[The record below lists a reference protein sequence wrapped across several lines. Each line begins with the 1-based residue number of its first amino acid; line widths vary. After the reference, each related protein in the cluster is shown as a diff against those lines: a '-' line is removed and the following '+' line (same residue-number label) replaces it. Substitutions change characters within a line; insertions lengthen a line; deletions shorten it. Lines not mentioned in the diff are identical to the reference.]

1 MEDPL
6 GEVAADFSVRHVSG
20 ADGWRLRTF
29 RLTPTDPEAA
39 EGRPVIVIAGW
50 TSVVEGW
57 KPLLQKWVE
66 QRPIH
71 YIETREKNRTESPAG
86 HRQRPVDFEMV
97 QHCRDLAT
105 AVHDLGLDAEECD
118 WFGSSLGSTAI
129 LHGFKEGILDGRSAF
144 LIAPNGEFKFPGWA
158 IPFTWLPWW
167 LYAPGIRLLVIP
179 YLKLRIKEKEQYIRY
194 RRSMLSA
201 DLKRLKLS
209 TKMNLGY
216 TIWEGLEKVKVPCAI
231 CVAASDTLHGHG
243 ESERIAELLPR
254 GEIIEV
260 PSNQFTHEAGVI
272 PVIQAWQAELTPTE

>member
-6 GEVAADFSVRHVSG
+6 GVVAADFSVRQISG

-29 RLTPTDPEAA
+29 SWTPTDARAA
-39 EGRPVIVIAGW
+39 EGRPVIVVAGW

-57 KPLLQKWVE
+57 KPLLLKWVE

-86 HRQRPVDFEMV
+86 HRQRPVDFEMEM
-97 QHCRDLAT
+97 HCRDLAT
-105 AVHDLGLDAEECD
+105 AVHDLGLDAGDCD
-118 WFGSSLGSTAI
+118 WFGSSLGSTVI

-167 LYAPGIRLLVIP
+167 FYWPGIRLLVVP
-179 YLKLRIKEKEQYIRY
+179 YLKIRIKEKEQYIRY
-194 RRSMLSA
+194 RRSILSA

-209 TKMNLGY
+209 TKVNLGY
-216 TIWEGLEKVKVPCAI
+216 TIWEGLEKVEIPCAI
-231 CVAASDTLHGHG
+231 CVAASDTLHGSG
-243 ESERIAELLPR
+243 EAERIADTLPR

-260 PSNQFTHEAGVI
+260 PSNQFAHEADVI
-272 PVIQAWQAELTPTE
+272 PVIESWQQTA